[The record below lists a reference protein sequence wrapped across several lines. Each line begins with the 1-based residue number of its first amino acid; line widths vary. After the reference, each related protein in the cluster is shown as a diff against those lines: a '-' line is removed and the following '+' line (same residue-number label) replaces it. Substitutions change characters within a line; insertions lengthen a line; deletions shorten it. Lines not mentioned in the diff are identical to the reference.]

1 MRKDSVNRSN
11 SSSNLSGSNRAN
23 SSNRLNSSSGSN
35 HLSGL
40 RGSNG
45 LSGLSCFFEW
55 YPVFL
60 REMLMFRRK
69 LMKLGYLFS
78 AMVVP
83 IIYLVTFGLGLGRNV
98 QIQGSDYLTY
108 LLPGLVAMSSMNNS
122 YTWVASA
129 LNLNRLYFK
138 TFQVFVQAPIRPS
151 SIMIGEVLA
160 GMVKG
165 LFASALIL
173 IVGFIVSRD
182 LSITPLFV
190 VTLLLNCFLFA
201 CLGVIVGMITKSHED
216 TSTYNNFFILP
227 MAFFSGTFF
236 PVDRMPELLKYL
248 VYMLPL
254 THTNIVIRQTIPDAA
269 GLLSL
274 GVLAA
279 YALAFFIAGSR
290 LISNYSE

>member
-1 MRKDSVNRSN
+1 VRRDGSAE
-11 SSSNLSGSNRAN
+11 LSG
-23 SSNRLNSSSGSN
+23 
-35 HLSGL
+35 
-40 RGSNG
+40 
-45 LSGLSCFFEW
+45 FFEW

-69 LMKLGYLFS
+69 LIKLGYLFS

-83 IIYLVTFGLGLGRNV
+83 IIYLVTFGLGLGRSV
-98 QIQGSDYLTY
+98 QIQGADYLSY

-122 YTWVASA
+122 YTWVAST

-138 TFQVFVQAPIRPS
+138 TFQVFIQAPISSS

-165 LFASALIL
+165 LFASGLIL
-173 IVGFIVSRD
+173 IVGFVISHN
-182 LSITPLFV
+182 LTIAPLFV

-236 PVDRMPELLKYL
+236 PVDRMPGLLKYL
-248 VYMLPL
+248 VYVLPL
-254 THTNIVIRQTIPDAA
+254 THTNIVMRQTILDAD
-269 GLLSL
+269 GLISL
-274 GVLAA
+274 GVLTA
-279 YALAFFIAGSR
+279 YACGFFIVGSR
-290 LISNYSE
+290 LIRNYSE